1 MRYRFIISI
10 LCISALLW
18 FAPAAS
24 AHTPLAPGENQ
35 NLAGAT
41 VIPDPLK
48 SWVVYG
54 HLDEPG
60 EAAYFRME
68 MAQGD
73 RLVLALNINQAG
85 APIPDLFVMGPGI
98 PSSGTVPPSVEVP
111 PGTGSLVIPGTT
123 PDMAVYEA
131 FSPSVIYEV
140 ASYSAD
146 IEIPGTYYAVV
157 YTTGHE
163 LDYGQVV
170 GYKEE
175 FTAAE
180 WLVIPFS
187 QVGIYLWEGQ
197 SPWFVAAPYIIVILV
212 GIGLMVWQQ
221 KRVGNTRMIQA
232 WVASLAGL
240 LYIATGVS
248 ILNQM
253 FWVFSFTGYS
263 PESSITLLF
272 AAIPILLGFLALWIG
287 RVKPLV
293 SPRDRISLV
302 IIGGLGLVA
311 WAGLIIGPVLALIA
325 AFLPVH
331 IRSELRSKEFPR
343 KT

>member
-1 MRYRFIISI
+1 MRYRFIVSI

-18 FAPAAS
+18 LVPAAS
-24 AHTPLAPGENQ
+24 AHTPLAPGENK

-54 HLDEPG
+54 HLHEAG

-73 RLVLALNINQAG
+73 RLVLALNVNQAG
-85 APIPDLFVMGPGI
+85 APFPDLIVTGPGI
-98 PSSGTVPPSVEVP
+98 PSSGTVPLSVEVP
-111 PGTGSLVIPGTT
+111 PGTASLVIPGTT
-123 PDMAVYEA
+123 PDRAMYEA

-140 ASYSAD
+140 ASYSAT
-146 IEIPGTYYAVV
+146 IEMPGTYYAVV
-157 YTTGHE
+157 YNTGNE
-163 LDYGQVV
+163 LDYGQVI
-170 GYKEE
+170 GYREE

-187 QVGIYLWEGQ
+187 QIGIYLWEGQ
-197 SPWFVAAPYIIVILV
+197 SLWFVAAPYIIVVLV
-212 GIGLMVWQQ
+212 GMVLVFWQQ
-221 KRVGNTRMIQA
+221 KKAGDTRTIQA

-240 LYIATGVS
+240 LYIATGGS
-248 ILNQM
+248 TLNQM

-272 AAIPILLGFLALWIG
+272 AAIPILLGIWALWIG
-287 RVKPLV
+287 RPKTPV
-293 SPRDRISLV
+293 SPRERISLV
-302 IIGGLGLVA
+302 IIAGLGLVA

-325 AFLPVH
+325 AILPVH
-331 IRSELRSKEFPR
+331 AMKERGSKGTP
-343 KT
+343 

>member
-1 MRYRFIISI
+1 MRYHVILSI

-35 NLAGAT
+35 NLSGAT

-54 HLDEPG
+54 HLHGPG
-60 EAAYFRME
+60 EAAYFQME

-73 RLVLALNINQAG
+73 RLVLALNVNQAG
-85 APIPDLFVMGPGI
+85 APIPDLIVIGPGI
-98 PSSGTVPPSVEVP
+98 SSSGTVPPSVEAP

-123 PDMAVYEA
+123 PDRAMYEA

-140 ASYSAD
+140 ASYSAN
-146 IEIPGTYYAVV
+146 IEVPGTYYAVV
-157 YTTGHE
+157 YNTGHE
-163 LDYGQVV
+163 LDYGQVI
-170 GYKEE
+170 GYREE

-187 QVGIYLWEGQ
+187 QIGIYLWEGQ
-197 SPWFVAAPYIIVILV
+197 SLWFVAAPYIIVVLV
-212 GIGLMVWQQ
+212 GMVLVFWQQ
-221 KRVGNTRMIQA
+221 KRAGDTRTIQA

-248 ILNQM
+248 TLNQM

-272 AAIPILLGFLALWIG
+272 AAIPILLGFWALWIG
-287 RVKPLV
+287 RPKTPV
-293 SPRDRISLV
+293 SMRERISLA
-302 IIGGLGLVA
+302 IIGGLGFVA

-331 IRSELRSKEFPR
+331 IIGDQRSKEIP
-343 KT
+343 